1 MISPT
6 AIIGGVFVTAVLL
19 VALFFGTR
27 PAPAVELAAAT
38 NTTATIVATQSLG
51 TPARP

>member
-27 PAPAVELAAAT
+27 PAPAADYVAAT
-38 NTTATIVATQSLG
+38 STTATIVATQSLG
-51 TPARP
+51 TPVRQ

>member
-1 MISPT
+1 MSPT

-27 PAPAVELAAAT
+27 PVPAMEQHAAT
-38 NTTATIVATQSLG
+38 STTAATVASQPLR
-51 TPARP
+51 TPVRN

>member
-1 MISPT
+1 MSPT

-27 PAPAVELAAAT
+27 PVPATEQHAAT
-38 NTTATIVATQSLG
+38 NATATTVASQPLR
-51 TPARP
+51 TPARN